1 MCLSLSLSLSLSPS
15 LSISLSLSFFLSISS
30 LSLSL
35 SLFHSLCLCLSPS
48 LSLYLILSHSLP
60 FSLSLS
66 LNLFHSLSLCV
77 SALTAKVIDKAA
89 LAKDDEESLHSEVA
103 ILQKLSHKNIV
114 TCSDFFSEEKHYYLV
129 LEYME
134 GGELFDRIV
143 KKSYYN
149 EKEARDVVYTLL
161 SAIEYC
167 HSHNIVH
174 RYVQTNVLLRAYSNV
189 RIFLIFF
196 NTILFHF
203 IILFF
208 YLPV

>member
-1 MCLSLSLSLSLSPS
+1 MHGQDVNSPPLFSLF
-15 LSISLSLSFFLSISS
+15 LSLSFSPSVS
-30 LSLSL
+30 LS
-35 SLFHSLCLCLSPS
+35 HSICLCLYDS
-48 LSLYLILSHSLP
+48 
-60 FSLSLS
+60 FSLS
-66 LNLFHSLSLCV
+66 LNLSHSLYLCV
-77 SALTAKVIDKAA
+77 FAITAKVIDKAA

-174 RYVQTNVLLRAYSNV
+174 RYVQTNVL
-189 RIFLIFF
+189 
-196 NTILFHF
+196 
-203 IILFF
+203 
-208 YLPV
+208 

>member
-1 MCLSLSLSLSLSPS
+1 M
-15 LSISLSLSFFLSISS
+15 
-30 LSLSL
+30 
-35 SLFHSLCLCLSPS
+35 H
-48 LSLYLILSHSLP
+48 ILL
-60 FSLSLS
+60 L
-66 LNLFHSLSLCV
+66 
-77 SALTAKVIDKAA
+77 AKVIDKAA

-103 ILQKLSHKNIV
+103 ILQKLNHKNIV

-174 RYVQTNVLLRAYSNV
+174 RYVLERTVFYQS
-189 RIFLIFF
+189 IFLYLFS
-196 NTILFHF
+196 ILFLLSF
-203 IILFF
+203 LFLLTIFF
-208 YLPV
+208 YLN